1 MTAMRSFIFILLA
14 ALFLGSAA
22 YLGNKYLFDPVEPT
36 APVPSPVAHIP
47 EKWAL
52 RLVKDVSRGDI
63 LAKGLVEWQRL
74 PQGEEEGH
82 LLTRENTDLALW
94 QGAAF
99 TRSLTK
105 DSYVQDVHLVQPS
118 DADYLKTLLA
128 DGMRARPVAVHNRR
142 DFEQLRPGDHVD
154 LILTYITPTH
164 AARAG
169 ETVVKTLLENI
180 LVIGV
185 EADTVKEGG
194 RGNTQENSLTLAL
207 SPDEV
212 ELVSMAEAI
221 GKLRISLHGGPWAE
235 NLQLPSPKVAFSAS
249 DLFPDLKP
257 ASKVT
262 VRDQSRVIRVMR
274 GGETSVVTLSP
285 LTGK

>member
-1 MTAMRSFIFILLA
+1 VTAMKSFIFILLA

-22 YLGNKYLFDPVEPT
+22 YLGNKYLFEPVEP
-36 APVPSPVAHIP
+36 AEPASSPIAQAP

-52 RLVKDVSRGDI
+52 RLVQDVNRGDI
-63 LAKGLVEWQRL
+63 LSKGLVEWQRL
-74 PQGEEEGH
+74 PAGQVGDH
-82 LLTRENTDLALW
+82 LLIRGNTDLALW

-99 TRSLTK
+99 TQSLTRHA
-105 DSYVQDVHLVQPS
+105 YVQDVHLVLPS
-118 DADYLKTLLA
+118 DAAYLKTLLL

-154 LILTYITPTH
+154 LILTYITPPH

-180 LVIGV
+180 RIIGV
-185 EADTVKEGG
+185 EAGAVKE
-194 RGNTQENSLTLAL
+194 NSVTLAL

-212 ELVSMAEAI
+212 ELVSMAESI
-221 GKLRISLHGGPWAE
+221 GKLRISLHGGP
-235 NLQLPSPKVAFSAS
+235 LGKHFQRPSDKVAFSAS

-257 ASKVT
+257 VPVISK
-262 VRDQSRVIRVMR
+262 QSPSRAIRVMR
-274 GGETSVVTLSP
+274 GGETSVITLSP
-285 LTGK
+285 VTGK